1 MSKDY
6 YICKALERHNRFATE
21 IVNNPQN
28 IIGCFLIGSQNYH
41 LSDEESDVDT
51 VVLVAPTLKEIV
63 TNKKPISKTY
73 IQPNGEHTT
82 IKDIRLFVEGIK
94 KGRLECLEILN
105 TVHFIINDN
114 WRNHF
119 AFNYFFFYFIKQN
132 REKIAR
138 LNERAVIQAATG
150 MIKSCNRKN
159 AKPKD
164 LYHSM
169 RLKSF
174 LQKYMN
180 KEPYEVCLVGESD
193 MIACKRKSKLTN
205 DDLVILEN
213 NAKMA
218 QEILNNLDDCE
229 YSLTDKEKS
238 EIKKELDA
246 FAMNFV
252 EFGLMGENRKKF
264 NMPKKPITKNVVC
277 GDVNY
282 KRFYCPHCKKLI
294 VTKVNDDFNEN
305 FIGENG
311 FVIEELQCYCDNCG
325 QHLDWNGERQSER

>member
-1 MSKDY
+1 
-6 YICKALERHNRFATE
+6 
-21 IVNNPQN
+21 
-28 IIGCFLIGSQNYH
+28 
-41 LSDEESDVDT
+41 
-51 VVLVAPTLKEIV
+51 
-63 TNKKPISKTY
+63 
-73 IQPNGEHTT
+73 
-82 IKDIRLFVEGIK
+82 
-94 KGRLECLEILN
+94 
-105 TVHFIINDN
+105 
-114 WRNHF
+114 
-119 AFNYFFFYFIKQN
+119 
-132 REKIAR
+132 
-138 LNERAVIQAATG
+138 

-252 EFGLMGENRKKF
+252 EFGLIG
-264 NMPKKPITKNVVC
+264 KN
-277 GDVNY
+277 
-282 KRFYCPHCKKLI
+282 
-294 VTKVNDDFNEN
+294 NE
-305 FIGENG
+305 
-311 FVIEELQCYCDNCG
+311 
-325 QHLDWNGERQSER
+325 